1 MTGLLGPGF
10 VYVLPEDSSV
20 LWAEAHQVIKCR
32 LMERAGC
39 CGGGA
44 QGVFIQKE
52 GDEEGQ
58 QDGHQLRT

>member
-1 MTGLLGPGF
+1 MIGLLGSGF
-10 VYVLPEDSSV
+10 ALPEDSSV
-20 LWAEAHQVIKCR
+20 LGAEAHQVIKCR

-44 QGVFIQKE
+44 QGIFIQEE

-58 QDGHQLRT
+58 QDSHQLRT